1 MSEYKFAIQAK
12 HLNKT
17 YNKKKSK
24 KVKALIDFNI
34 EIPRGSIY
42 GLLGPNGA
50 GKTTIMEILEGYIQ
64 RTSGHVSVLGYD
76 PDSSPEDLR
85 SRVGIVLQETGVDL
99 YLKVGEIIKQFSG
112 FYQNPKPINEILDV
126 TGLRGQSD
134 IRIRRLSGGQRRRL
148 DVALGIVGD
157 PELLFLDEPTTGLDP
172 YARRNTWNMIAS
184 LRELG
189 KTILL
194 TTHYMDEAEV
204 LADKIALLNA
214 GIIEAEGTLEELRTY
229 KEATTIRFQL
239 DDALNRMPVEI
250 SELANVI
257 GNEVKL
263 ETTDPMS
270 SLAILTSW
278 ALNEEIEL
286 RGLSV
291 QQQSLDEIFIEL
303 VEGRGTPGKVRLK

>member
-1 MSEYKFAIQAK
+1 MRKTAIEVRDLKKSYGGLEALGGVNFAI
-12 HLNKT
+12 
-17 YNKKKSK
+17 SK
-24 KVKALIDFNI
+24 G
-34 EIPRGSIY
+34 EIFA
-42 GLLGPNGA
+42 LLGPNGA

-112 FYQNPKPINEILDV
+112 FYQNPKPINDILDV
-126 TGLRGQSD
+126 TGLKEQSD

-172 YARRNTWNMIAS
+172 YARRNTWKMIAS

-229 KEATTIRFQL
+229 KKATTIKFEL
-239 DDALNRMPVEI
+239 DDALHKMPVEI
-250 SELANVI
+250 SKLANVI

-263 ETTDPMS
+263 ETTTPMS
-270 SLAILTSW
+270 SLAILASW

-303 VEGRGTPGKVRLK
+303 VEGRGTLGKVRLE

>member
-1 MSEYKFAIQAK
+1 MKTAIEVRDLKKSYGDLEALKGINFAI
-12 HLNKT
+12 NRG
-17 YNKKKSK
+17 
-24 KVKALIDFNI
+24 
-34 EIPRGSIY
+34 EIFA
-42 GLLGPNGA
+42 LLGPNGA

-76 PDSSPEDLR
+76 PDLSPEDLR
-85 SRVGIVLQETGVDL
+85 SRIGIVLQETGVDI

-126 TGLRGQSD
+126 TGLREQSD
-134 IRIRRLSGGQRRRL
+134 IRIRRLSVGQRRRL

-184 LRELG
+184 LRELR

-214 GIIEAEGTLEELRTY
+214 
-229 KEATTIRFQL
+229 
-239 DDALNRMPVEI
+239 
-250 SELANVI
+250 
-257 GNEVKL
+257 
-263 ETTDPMS
+263 
-270 SLAILTSW
+270 
-278 ALNEEIEL
+278 
-286 RGLSV
+286 
-291 QQQSLDEIFIEL
+291 
-303 VEGRGTPGKVRLK
+303 

>member
-1 MSEYKFAIQAK
+1 METAIEVRD
-12 HLNKT
+12 L
-17 YNKKKSK
+17 KKSYGDLE
-24 KVKALIDFNI
+24 ALRGINFTINRG
-34 EIPRGSIY
+34 EIFA
-42 GLLGPNGA
+42 LLGPNGA

-126 TGLRGQSD
+126 TGLRRQSD

-229 KEATTIRFQL
+229 KKATTIKFEL
-239 DDALNRMPVEI
+239 DDAINRMPVEI
-250 SELANVI
+250 SKLANVI

-263 ETTDPMS
+263 ETTTPMS
-270 SLAILTSW
+270 SLAILASW

-303 VEGRGTPGKVRLK
+303 VEGRGTPDKVRLK

>member
-1 MSEYKFAIQAK
+1 METAIEVRD
-12 HLNKT
+12 L
-17 YNKKKSK
+17 KKSYGDLE
-24 KVKALIDFNI
+24 ALRGINFTINRG
-34 EIPRGSIY
+34 EIFA
-42 GLLGPNGA
+42 LLGPNGA

-126 TGLRGQSD
+126 TGLREQSD

-229 KEATTIRFQL
+229 KKATTIKFEL
-239 DDALNRMPVEI
+239 DDAINRMPVEI
-250 SELANVI
+250 SKLANVI

-263 ETTDPMS
+263 ETTTPMS
-270 SLAILTSW
+270 SLAILASW
-278 ALNEEIEL
+278 ALTEEIEL

-303 VEGRGTPGKVRLK
+303 VEGRGTPDKVRLE

>member
-1 MSEYKFAIQAK
+1 MRKTAIEVRDLKKSYGGLEALRGVNFAI
-12 HLNKT
+12 
-17 YNKKKSK
+17 SK
-24 KVKALIDFNI
+24 G
-34 EIPRGSIY
+34 EIFA
-42 GLLGPNGA
+42 LLGPNGA

-112 FYQNPKPINEILDV
+112 FYQNPKPIKDILDV
-126 TGLRGQSD
+126 TGLKEQSD

-172 YARRNTWNMIAS
+172 YARRNTWKMIAS

-229 KEATTIRFQL
+229 KKATTIKFEL
-239 DDALNRMPVEI
+239 DDALHKMPVEI
-250 SELANVI
+250 SKLANVI
-257 GNEVKL
+257 GNKVKL
-263 ETTDPMS
+263 ETMTPMS

-303 VEGRGTPGKVRLK
+303 VKGRGTPDKVRLE